1 MKPRLVVDTSVFVS
15 TLIGL
20 TRASR
25 QLIRQCLQQ
34 TRYQPPIGNTLFSDY
49 ESLINRP
56 KILNRCPLSPSDIVT
71 LFEAFIS
78 TCQWIDTYYLW
89 RPNLTDEADNHLIEL
104 AVAGN
109 AEAIATH
116 NLEDFANT
124 QLLFPTL
131 NIVKPETLLA
141 RHQ

>member
-1 MKPRLVVDTSVFVS
+1 MKTRIVVDTSVFVS
-15 TLIGL
+15 ALLGPTG
-20 TRASR
+20 ASR
-25 QLIRQCLQQ
+25 QLIRFCLQQ
-34 TRYQPPIGNTLFSDY
+34 TRYQPLIGNALFTEY

-56 KILNRCPLSPSDIVT
+56 QILSRCPLETSDIVT

-89 RPNLTDEADNHLIEL
+89 RPNLADEADNHLIEL

-116 NLEDFANT
+116 NLKDFANA
-124 QLLFPTL
+124 QLLFPNL
-131 NIVKPETLLA
+131 DIVKPETLL
-141 RHQ
+141 RS